1 MAYILLYKGVVHYM
15 NHRKNKAETFAFLF
29 SILAL
34 TIISYPRI
42 TLLYAYRAYTRVG
55 LIVKVVGAQ
64 WYWAYE
70 ISDLFED
77 EVYMYILPLD
87 EIRVGEKRFLVALP
101 TLGAKVDAV
110 AGLHTSPRLSGKD
123 RIYPVTGCVPV
134 LGHNLPTTIEVG
146 AFYWRCELREILVSS
161 GYMHLGRVLLRH
173 ADVFG
178 LQGVVSLHYW
188 LHLSGRWVLVAHVIP
203 PVSMHA
209 SLNRTAD
216 SGSVG

>member
-1 MAYILLYKGVVHYM
+1 MFISMAYVFLYKGVVHYM

-64 WYWAYE
+64 WYWTYE
-70 ISDLFED
+70 VSDLFED

-87 EIRVGEKRFLVALP
+87 EIRVGEKRFLEVDNRLVLPTGLLVQFNVTSRDVIHRFALP

-110 AGLHTSPRLSGKD
+110 AGLLS
-123 RIYPVTGCVPV
+123 VVPV
-134 LGHNLPTTIEVG
+134 HTRKVG
-146 AFYWRCELREILVSS
+146 VHYGQCREIC
-161 GYMHLGRVLLRH
+161 GMNH
-173 ADVFG
+173 AFMPFCLEVTTMPAFF
-178 LQGVVSLHYW
+178 W
-188 LHLSGRWVLVAHVIP
+188 WVLDQR
-203 PVSMHA
+203 A
-209 SLNRTAD
+209 S
-216 SGSVG
+216 